1 MSKAAKNDTW
11 DYIKRNYQLYLLLIP
26 GLTYTLIFK
35 LLPMYGITLAFKDY
49 NMFAG
54 SNPFT
59 SIFESKWVGFD
70 HFINLFSR
78 SDFRNAFRNTIIIS
92 FYKLIFLFPIPIIFA
107 ILLNEI
113 NSTKFKK
120 FVQQV
125 VYLPHFLSW
134 VIVGGVFVSILGS
147 DGIVN
152 RFISYL
158 GFEKIMFLM
167 DKRVFRSVLVVTSG
181 WKDFGW
187 GSIVYLAAITSIDQ
201 EMYEAAI
208 VDGANRFQR
217 MIYVTLPGIMS
228 TIILML
234 ILRIGNILEAGFS
247 QIFVLYSSVVYEVA
261 DIIGTYVYRI
271 GISRLDFSFGTA
283 VGLFDSVVSI
293 ILVMTANFFARKWSG
308 KSIW

>member
-1 MSKAAKNDTW
+1 
-11 DYIKRNYQLYLLLIP
+11 
-26 GLTYTLIFK
+26 
-35 LLPMYGITLAFKDY
+35 
-49 NMFAG
+49 
-54 SNPFT
+54 
-59 SIFESKWVGFD
+59 
-70 HFINLFSR
+70 
-78 SDFRNAFRNTIIIS
+78 
-92 FYKLIFLFPIPIIFA
+92 
-107 ILLNEI
+107 
-113 NSTKFKK
+113 
-120 FVQQV
+120 
-125 VYLPHFLSW
+125 LSW